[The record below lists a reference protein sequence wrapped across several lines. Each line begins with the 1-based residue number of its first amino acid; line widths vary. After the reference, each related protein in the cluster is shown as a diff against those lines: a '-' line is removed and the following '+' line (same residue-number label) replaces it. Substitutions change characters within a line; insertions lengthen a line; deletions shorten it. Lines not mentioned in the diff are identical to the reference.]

1 MWIALGGYAA
11 ERNHGY
17 ITELL
22 LLGSEAGAAVRR
34 RGSRG
39 RQQLRVG
46 SSNPVKLIS
55 TEFVKQSSLFYF

>member
-39 RQQLRVG
+39 RQQSFGVAAAILKWQR
-46 SSNPVKLIS
+46 
-55 TEFVKQSSLFYF
+55 E